1 MVLFEAEFLLGH
13 QPMLHG
19 GFTTD
24 PGFKGKP
31 WQRDVKCSLEPD
43 LLLYTVLS
51 AMSSL
56 SKMSLLKEAPQNHA
70 VKQLCLL

>member
-43 LLLYTVLS
+43 LLLYTVLRS
-51 AMSSL
+51 GKLSSE
-56 SKMSLLKEAPQNHA
+56 SLTNI
-70 VKQLCLL
+70 